1 MLNNLK
7 DRNKMQINIHE
18 QNINGETS
26 TFITHVHFTKDF
38 LELVNFLTMNFLF
51 FAQKKL
57 FNNEISENC
66 DKTNYTA
73 AIDTFS

>member
-38 LELVNFLTMNFLF
+38 LELVNFLTMNFYFLHR
-51 FAQKKL
+51 K
-57 FNNEISENC
+57 NC
-66 DKTNYTA
+66 LTMKFLKIVIKQITWLQ
-73 AIDTFS
+73 

>member
-38 LELVNFLTMNFLF
+38 LELVNFLTMNFNFLHR
-51 FAQKKL
+51 K
-57 FNNEISENC
+57 IV
-66 DKTNYTA
+66 
-73 AIDTFS
+73 